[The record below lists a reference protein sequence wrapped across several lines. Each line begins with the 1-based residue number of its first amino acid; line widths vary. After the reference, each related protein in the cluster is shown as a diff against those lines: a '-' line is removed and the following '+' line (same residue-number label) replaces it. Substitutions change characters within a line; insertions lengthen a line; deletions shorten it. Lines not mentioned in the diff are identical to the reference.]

1 MLALS
6 VSRLSSKSNVC
17 AQGTCQRYPAAA
29 ATGFWDTEGRINPI
43 MGIVVK
49 KNKGLGTPFR
59 TGKLIPKCSEQNTS
73 RDEILNERHKFRMI
87 IACYLVDDAL
97 F

>member
-49 KNKGLGTPFR
+49 KKQRSGHPFQDREAYSKMLGAEHQPR
-59 TGKLIPKCSEQNTS
+59 
-73 RDEILNERHKFRMI
+73 
-87 IACYLVDDAL
+87 
-97 F
+97 